1 MSDLVLRETP
11 SASTPRVKPPPKSG
25 SGGIPVPF
33 EYNPSDDSTD
43 ENILILLHGLGDTH
57 VPFAKLGKQLNL
69 PQTATLSLRAPEQ
82 IPFLYEQAFQ
92 WYTSFDPLGELIE
105 RPNPTPALDLL
116 TKVVNHLTT
125 DCQWPPQRIH
135 MFGFSQ
141 GGTVVAEFGLQW
153 WKSEWAKRTQSEK
166 ARDRNVKDGKDISD
180 PEFTPRSLGTIV
192 SVSGP
197 LVSYPT
203 LTQLCSTPLL
213 LAHRPSP
220 SPEALPSNA
229 LTSFKRGYSQ
239 FIEVK
244 LNARGQ
250 GMLRGREEMEPV
262 MRFWSERLSRRQVEG
277 LYEVMSGTA
286 PV

>member
-1 MSDLVLRETP
+1 MISIR
-11 SASTPRVKPPPKSG
+11 
-25 SGGIPVPF
+25 
-33 EYNPSDDSTD
+33 
-43 ENILILLHGLGDTH
+43 
-57 VPFAKLGKQLNL
+57 
-69 PQTATLSLRAPEQ
+69 

-116 TKVVNHLTT
+116 TKVIGHLVQ
-125 DCQWPPQRIH
+125 DCRWPPQRIH
-135 MFGFSQ
+135 FFGFAQ
-141 GGTVVAEFGLQW
+141 GGTVAAEFGITW
-153 WKSEWAKRTQSEK
+153 WKSECAKRTQWEK
-166 ARDRNVKDGKDISD
+166 ARDQKLKDGQELTE
-180 PEFTPRSLGTIV
+180 PEYIVKPLGSII

-203 LTQLCSTPLL
+203 LTQLCPSPLL

-220 SPEALPSNA
+220 SPEALPPSA
-229 LTSFKRGYSQ
+229 LTSLKKGYSH
-239 FIEVK
+239 FVEVK

-262 MRFWSERLSRRQVEG
+262 MRFWSERLGRRQVEG

-286 PV
+286 PI